1 MVKTYKILTVTPFFP
16 PDVGGLSTHVQ
27 NINANLIKEGNDVS
41 IIVPKHMDNKIKEP
55 NEIFSKVYRM
65 NSIYLPGWPYPTL
78 RSMSVPIDLGLKIK
92 SVIRNGDFDI
102 IHVHGHHFPTSWM
115 AINFAYKYGVT
126 SVLTMHGMY
135 ALNPN
140 VLGGKSLIEDCL
152 NKYVFTRILSKI
164 NGIIGLTEHITNY
177 AKQFGKD
184 TTKYFT
190 IPNGVNTE
198 LFKKNLNKKVE
209 YRKKYGINQ
218 NSIVFLFCTRFEHVK
233 GIIEFAEAA
242 NNIVKKSGIEIVIAG
257 KGSLGSQVKK
267 IIGNSEHI
275 HLFDWQPQEQIHELY
290 IASDVFVLP
299 SRFEALPLTIIEAM
313 NAGLH
318 IIYTPV
324 GGVPEILEGYS
335 TKTIL
340 SRVST
345 DEIENVVFKVISKFR
360 SPDNMNELLEYAQKF
375 DWSYV
380 TSNTVKVYAEC
391 ISEK

>member
-1 MVKTYKILTVTPFFP
+1 M
-16 PDVGGLSTHVQ
+16 
-27 NINANLIKEGNDVS
+27 
-41 IIVPKHMDNKIKEP
+41 
-55 NEIFSKVYRM
+55 
-65 NSIYLPGWPYPTL
+65 
-78 RSMSVPIDLGLKIK
+78 
-92 SVIRNGDFDI
+92 
-102 IHVHGHHFPTSWM
+102 
-115 AINFAYKYGVT
+115 
-126 SVLTMHGMY
+126 
-135 ALNPN
+135 
-140 VLGGKSLIEDCL
+140 
-152 NKYVFTRILSKI
+152 
-164 NGIIGLTEHITNY
+164 
-177 AKQFGKD
+177 
-184 TTKYFT
+184 
-190 IPNGVNTE
+190 
-198 LFKKNLNKKVE
+198 
-209 YRKKYGINQ
+209 
-218 NSIVFLFCTRFEHVK
+218 
-233 GIIEFAEAA
+233 
-242 NNIVKKSGIEIVIAG
+242 
-257 KGSLGSQVKK
+257 
-267 IIGNSEHI
+267 
-275 HLFDWQPQEQIHELY
+275 FDWQPQEQIHELY